1 MTDPSSRSCLARSAL
16 LRFFFRSTVSLADNF
31 FSVALA
37 GGLFGDALRLAAFA
51 LGDALRVDVFALGDA
66 ALFCFCFGDD
76 LLLGDAVRL
85 AVFAVALGGFLGDAV
100 RLAVFAVALGGF
112 LGDALRVP
120 GFAALA
126 FGDVLGDE
134 PRAATLAFGDFLG
147 DEPRAATQAC
157 RNLWESVRVSLLSS
171 RIVRSKTSRLP
182 MVLFLLPPKNIPKQW
197 SLGQYLHGQRW
208 PRKSRGKNAWFNSA
222 GCATPRYLHLA
233 ALVYKIVWALKR

>member
-85 AVFAVALGGFLGDAV
+85 AVFAVALGGFLGDA
-100 RLAVFAVALGGF
+100 
-112 LGDALRVP
+112 LRVP
-120 GFAALA
+120 GFAA
-126 FGDVLGDE
+126 
-134 PRAATLAFGDFLG
+134 LAFGDFLG